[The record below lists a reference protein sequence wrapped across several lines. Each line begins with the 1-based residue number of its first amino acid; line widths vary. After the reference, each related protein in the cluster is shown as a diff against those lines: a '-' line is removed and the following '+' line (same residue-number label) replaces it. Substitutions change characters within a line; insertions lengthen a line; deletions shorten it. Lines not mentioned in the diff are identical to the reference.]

1 MGVQL
6 TIIGLL
12 VSMRSTLA
20 IKETT
25 EMLYRYIGNLTPDQL
40 QAKLGLHHI
49 DGDVMEASNGQI
61 VVETDEDDVTLTTI
75 FGFDLKPVAPPKRK
89 RAKNVGTV
97 EIVEII
103 NSDGTPEEIARET
116 GYGVSTVKRYL
127 PFGSSERMADTWRMG
142 FLMHRLFEA
151 GAIPDDTPEALW
163 NFLPEDGE
171 IGAVIGLK
179 HWRKCKAVVHRMRA
193 TMIETAEAQRQ
204 IAELERQNAGLDIL
218 VGSMKRAAGH

>member
-1 MGVQL
+1 MQYWYEGP
-6 TIIGLL
+6 
-12 VSMRSTLA
+12 
-20 IKETT
+20 
-25 EMLYRYIGNLTPDQL
+25 LTPDQVRHKATEHRIE
-40 QAKLGLHHI
+40 AKVTETTCDRVL
-49 DGDVMEASNGQI
+49 
-61 VVETDEDDVTLTTI
+61 VETDEIDEVLTVI
-75 FGFDLKPVAPPKRK
+75 FGFDLKPVAKRK

-163 NFLPEDGE
+163 GFLPEDGE

>member
-1 MGVQL
+1 MQYWYEGP
-6 TIIGLL
+6 
-12 VSMRSTLA
+12 
-20 IKETT
+20 
-25 EMLYRYIGNLTPDQL
+25 LTPDQVRQKATEHRL
-40 QAKLGLHHI
+40 EAKI
-49 DGDVMEASNGQI
+49 METTCDR
-61 VVETDEDDVTLTTI
+61 VLVETDEIEEVLTVV

-116 GYGVSTVKRYL
+116 GYSVGTVKRYL
-127 PFGSSERMADTWRMG
+127 PFGSTERMADTWRMG

-151 GAIPDDTPEALW
+151 GAIPDETPQSLW
-163 NFLPEDGE
+163 DFLPEDGE

-193 TMIETAEAQRQ
+193 TMIETAETQRQ